1 MDCNWIGLV
10 AASRGGGEQ
19 RRRREEVLASRGG
32 GDGGRWE
39 LGQSRRWWTVAAQGM
54 ASPMVDGGVSDG
66 GWWTVAGEEHKKNWR
81 LVLFRYNTE
90 GFSGQEE
97 GSGEVVPADCR
108 TRTEPPALATVES
121 DRGKRKEKLSVQITC
136 FGSCRGAGRRRRPA

>member
-1 MDCNWIGLV
+1 MDCNWIGLA

-19 RRRREEVLASRGG
+19 RQRREEVLASRGG

-66 GWWTVAGEEHKKNWR
+66 GRWQVRESEIAGGGGCGGTVF
-81 LVLFRYNTE
+81 LL
-90 GFSGQEE
+90 
-97 GSGEVVPADCR
+97 
-108 TRTEPPALATVES
+108 
-121 DRGKRKEKLSVQITC
+121 
-136 FGSCRGAGRRRRPA
+136 

>member
-10 AASRGGGEQ
+10 AASRGGGGGEQ

-66 GWWTVAGEEHKKNWR
+66 GWWTVAEETSQMREIRQLGFVGTCRKPLCEIGLGAWIPTV
-81 LVLFRYNTE
+81 VLIL
-90 GFSGQEE
+90 
-97 GSGEVVPADCR
+97 C
-108 TRTEPPALATVES
+108 
-121 DRGKRKEKLSVQITC
+121 
-136 FGSCRGAGRRRRPA
+136 